1 MAKVRHEIYDDEG
14 LVKVEYVEMEEIST
28 EDIIAQ
34 KEKELLE
41 MYTELEKLKN
51 NKLY

>member
-1 MAKVRHEIYDDEG
+1 MAQVRHEIYDDEG
-14 LVKVEYVEMEEIST
+14 LIKVEYIEIEEIST

-41 MYTELEKLKN
+41 MYAELQKLKN
-51 NKLY
+51 NK